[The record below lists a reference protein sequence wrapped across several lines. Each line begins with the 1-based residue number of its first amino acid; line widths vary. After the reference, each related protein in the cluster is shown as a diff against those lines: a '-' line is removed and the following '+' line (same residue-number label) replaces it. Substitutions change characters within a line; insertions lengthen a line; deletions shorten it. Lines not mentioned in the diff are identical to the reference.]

1 MQKLYNISNLKPFTR
16 DNASYYGKIGG
27 LASGKSKMEHKLKKL
42 YIHRYLTIQDLERY
56 RGRKRIYNR
65 EIAEIKQLIHDLKIY
80 TNRINKLEDKYD
92 SKYKKH
98 SA

>member
-1 MQKLYNISNLKPFTR
+1 MSKIYNIHNLRPFTK

-42 YIHRYLTIQDLERY
+42 YIHRYLTIQDLEQY
-56 RGRKRIYNR
+56 KGRKRLYNR
-65 EIAEIKQLIHDLKIY
+65 EIDTIKQLLHELKIY